1 MNVRRDDRR
10 TCTTHLNTYWRP
22 IAALMSKD
30 SSWKTHQGQ
39 LKLALQFFSCGIR
52 VKHLRVISVSKHC
65 CEYMECAA
73 RSVHKGEAYFYTCVC
88 LAMGATQ
95 LVYSFAVQ
103 EEEDAGFFFG
113 GGGAVTSAMKILQTR
128 LALMNGW

>member
-1 MNVRRDDRR
+1 MNVRRDDR
-10 TCTTHLNTYWRP
+10 CTTHLRTCWRP
-22 IAALMSKD
+22 IAAVMSKD

-73 RSVHKGEAYFYTCVC
+73 RSVHKGEVYFCTCVPSYGCHSTC
-88 LAMGATQ
+88 LQ
-95 LVYSFAVQ
+95 LCCARRRGCWFL
-103 EEEDAGFFFG
+103 FG

-128 LALMNGW
+128 LALMNGR